1 MHTKDE
7 ASVILY
13 CSALTLGDGLR
24 PKQTSHPKVKD
35 VSKQVSKKTENE
47 DFG

>member
-35 VSKQVSKKTENE
+35 FQVSKKTENE